1 MQKLLQLNLNC
12 NIEGK
17 LKIIQSN
24 LQINLKIISSIVKHV
39 STFFSFYIN
48 KTIYRRWKD
57 LLKRS
62 IILFIGKSSGL
73 FKDSIAITREKELI
87 IDYSESFSQI
97 GHKNTFVTN
106 WKKPVKRRHFLC
118 LRGKKNKYNSLLVPF
133 VKASN
138 T

>member
-12 NIEGK
+12 NIEGE

-106 WKKPVKRRHFLC
+106 WKKPLNGDIFYASGVRKI
-118 LRGKKNKYNSLLVPF
+118 NIIPF
-133 VKASN
+133 WFRL
-138 T
+138 

>member
-1 MQKLLQLNLNC
+1 MRA
-12 NIEGK
+12 K
-17 LKIIQSN
+17 LKIIQN
-24 LQINLKIISSIVKHV
+24 HLQINLKIISSIVKHV
-39 STFFSFYIN
+39 STFFFLYIN

-62 IILFIGKSSGL
+62 TCIILFIGKSSGL

-106 WKKPVKRRHFLC
+106 WKKTVKRRHFLC

-133 VKASN
+133 VKTSN